1 MGFRKPQTIKRQGIG
16 AYVDGVWVAGTITQF
31 TIGATVQPLSDQD
44 LVNLPSGRR
53 ESDVVKMYCADN
65 LFEVGYAIG
74 QEPDILVW
82 LGKDYEI
89 TSKSVRQ
96 MGVIPHYRYW
106 CTRVAVPV

>member
-1 MGFRKPQTIKRQGIG
+1 MAFRKPQTIKRKAVG
-16 AYVDGVWVAGTITQF
+16 AYVDGVWIDGATSQF
-31 TIGATVQPLSDQD
+31 TISASVQPLSDQD

-53 ESDVVKMYCADN
+53 ESDIVKMYCADN
-65 LFEVGYAIG
+65 LLEGGATIG

-96 MGVIPHYRYW
+96 MGVLPHYRYW
-106 CTRVAVPV
+106 CAKVSV

>member
-1 MGFRKPQTIKRQGIG
+1 MAFRKSQTIKRQGVG
-16 AYVDGVWVAGTITQF
+16 AYVDGVWIAGAVAQF
-31 TIGATVQPLSDQD
+31 TINASVQPLSDQD

-53 ESDVVKMYCADN
+53 ESDVVKMYCADD
-65 LFEVGYAIG
+65 LIEVGRSTG
-74 QEPDILVW
+74 QEPDVLVW

-96 MGVIPHYRYW
+96 MGVLPHYRYW